1 MMVPNCGVRGILS
14 KAWVGP
20 SDARGY
26 ARPTLS
32 SHHSTPLS
40 TIHSSIHPSHI
51 RTSHPFRIKSLH
63 SIMVKEGDKLAKL
76 DKGKGKAVDTPDKKD
91 VDPSKPTTEKSSNGA
106 KKGKKDEPQ
115 EGMFITGKGGLE
127 FDEADDGAE
136 ELSEEDQQLKS
147 ELEMLVERLKVVTFI
162 EHST

>member
-1 MMVPNCGVRGILS
+1 MVLTGGCSGGFLVRRG
-14 KAWVGP
+14 VGP

-26 ARPTLS
+26 ARSTS
-32 SHHSTPLS
+32 SLYLHSTPLP
-40 TIHSSIHPSHI
+40 THPS
-51 RTSHPFRIKSLH
+51 SHPSIPISVPVTPFRIKSLR
-63 SIMVKEGDKLAKL
+63 SIMVKEDDKSAKL

-115 EGMFITGKGGLE
+115 EGMLVSRKGGLE
-127 FDEADDGAE
+127 FDEADDGVE

-147 ELEMLVERLKVVTFI
+147 ELEMLVERLKVICYFY
-162 EHST
+162 